1 MGKDDLGWRRFE
13 WILNEEF
20 VNFFLMFF
28 KWYKFWCIV
37 VFFVWDLILVVYWM
51 CLNFVYIMLKL

>member
-28 KWYKFWCIV
+28 KWYKF
-37 VFFVWDLILVVYWM
+37 
-51 CLNFVYIMLKL
+51 